1 MQEKRSE
8 NVMTRL
14 SRFIVDKRKAFFM
27 VFLVASV
34 FCVGSIDKVE
44 VNDDIT
50 SYLPA
55 ETETR
60 RGLDLMEQEFI
71 TLASADVMVDNITY
85 QRAEALSGKLADIP
99 GVSEVAFDDTSDH
112 YRGAAALFSV
122 TFDGEAD
129 DPAAEEAVEKIRT
142 ILADYDAYLSTEV
155 GRDTSADL
163 QREMGIILM
172 IAAVVIVV
180 VLLFTST
187 SYMAVAV

>member
-129 DPAAEEAVEKIRT
+129 DPAAEEA
-142 ILADYDAYLSTEV
+142 
-155 GRDTSADL
+155 G
-163 QREMGIILM
+163 
-172 IAAVVIVV
+172 
-180 VLLFTST
+180 
-187 SYMAVAV
+187 

>member
-85 QRAEALSGKLADIP
+85 QRAES
-99 GVSEVAFDDTSDH
+99 SSCT
-112 YRGAAALFSV
+112 
-122 TFDGEAD
+122 EA
-129 DPAAEEAVEKIRT
+129 PLLPIIRT
-142 ILADYDAYLSTEV
+142 RPHIFST
-155 GRDTSADL
+155 TASSSNCSAAPPPVMPE
-163 QREMGIILM
+163 R
-172 IAAVVIVV
+172 
-180 VLLFTST
+180 
-187 SYMAVAV
+187 

>member
-71 TLASADVMVDNITY
+71 TLASADVMVDNYIP
-85 QRAEALSGKLADIP
+85 AGGGAL
-99 GVSEVAFDDTSDH
+99 
-112 YRGAAALFSV
+112 
-122 TFDGEAD
+122 GEAGG
-129 DPAAEEAVEKIRT
+129 
-142 ILADYDAYLSTEV
+142 YS
-155 GRDTSADL
+155 GRL
-163 QREMGIILM
+163 RGG
-172 IAAVVIVV
+172 
-180 VLLFTST
+180 F
-187 SYMAVAV
+187 

>member
-71 TLASADVMVDNITY
+71 TLASARRHGGQHYIP
-85 QRAEALSGKLADIP
+85 AGGGALRGSWRISGAL
-99 GVSEVAFDDTSDH
+99 
-112 YRGAAALFSV
+112 RGGF
-122 TFDGEAD
+122 
-129 DPAAEEAVEKIRT
+129 
-142 ILADYDAYLSTEV
+142 
-155 GRDTSADL
+155 
-163 QREMGIILM
+163 
-172 IAAVVIVV
+172 
-180 VLLFTST
+180 
-187 SYMAVAV
+187 